1 MRKAEKYQLLWLLR
15 KVKRKLTGKSI
26 NFKVYA
32 GREVM
37 QLQETND
44 LIAYKIS
51 EKRPFA
57 AGRLGATELQTVW
70 KTDLPQNK
78 EQKKR
83 ILNQMKNNSGF
94 FPMDPDLLQD
104 FSDIMKNACGQM
116 DLLAVWFNEME
127 DYVIDAYGKNCC
139 LTYLRAL
146 EPWYVEHPWTRA
158 LKGKKV
164 LVIHPFTETI
174 KKQYGKREYL
184 FENKEILPEFETL
197 YTVKAVQTIAG
208 ASDDRFKDWFEALD
222 WMFEQAMK
230 TDFEVAIIGCGAYGF
245 PLAAKIKSSGR
256 SAVHMGG
263 AVQLLFGIKGKRWD
277 THPVIGK
284 MYNEYWVRPD
294 DSERPKGLEAV
305 EGGCY
310 W

>member
-277 THPVIGK
+277 TTRSLEKCIMNIGCGR
-284 MYNEYWVRPD
+284 MTV
-294 DSERPKGLEAV
+294 KGRK
-305 EGGCY
+305 G
-310 W
+310 

>member
-51 EKRPFA
+51 EKHPFA

-164 LVIHPFTETI
+164 LVIHPFTDTI
-174 KKQYGKREYL
+174 KKQYEKREYL

-208 ASDDRFKDWFEALD
+208 ASDDRFRDWFEALD